1 MLKNSKVFTTYS
13 TNDINI
19 ARKYYEDTLGL
30 KVSVN
35 KMGLLELELT
45 NCSVVLY
52 PKQDHKP
59 ANYTVLNFFVQDI
72 QEEVDLL
79 TKKGVQFEKYGG
91 EIKTDSHG
99 IHRGERGPAIAWFKD
114 PSGNIL
120 SLIEEEK

>member
-59 ANYTVLNFFVQDI
+59 ANFTVLNFFVQDI
-72 QEEVDLL
+72 QKEVDLL

-99 IHRGERGPAIAWFKD
+99 IYRGEMGPAIAWFKD